1 MTIVTALA
9 DQPSVVDAWKTA
21 TSLLRHSPHRSC
33 TNLIYAI
40 TDPLEISVGGL
51 KTIALVNAFAG
62 AADIGDVTTVANTIF
77 PLDMYLKSGTEGLYN
92 DYPNLIYPRVK
103 TAWGNY
109 FDRLIR
115 RRDLKRR
122 VINGPDGTPIN
133 PLASIVEKIGNKIKS
148 GHGTLNHYEMVIAD
162 EGYELTT
169 YLAERDSKFQRG
181 GPCLSHLSFK
191 IDDKK
196 RIRLTAVY
204 RSHYYLERALGNL
217 VGLARLQAF
226 VAAEVGAE
234 VGPLTCHA
242 VHATLVPSLP
252 NASSDKVTKLLDD
265 CGIK

>member
-9 DQPSVVDAWKTA
+9 DQPSVVDAWKAA
-21 TSLLRHSPHRSC
+21 TSLLRHSPNRSC

-40 TDPLEISVGGL
+40 TDPLAISDSGL
-51 KTIALVNAFAG
+51 RTIALLDAFAKD
-62 AADIGDVTTVANTIF
+62 ADIGDVTTVANTIF
-77 PLDMYLKSGTEGLYN
+77 PLDMYLKSGALGLYN
-92 DYPNLIYPRVK
+92 DYPDLIYPRVK

-115 RRDLKRR
+115 RRDANRQ
-122 VINGPDGTPIN
+122 VIEGPDGSPIN
-133 PLASIVEKIGNKIKS
+133 PLSSVVEKIRNKVNS
-148 GHGTLNHYEMVIAD
+148 GYGTLNHYEMVVAD

-169 YLAERDSKFQRG
+169 YLAEKDSKFQRG

-191 IDDKK
+191 IDEQK

-217 VGLARLQAF
+217 VGLARLQGF
-226 VAAEVGAE
+226 VAEEVGAE

-242 VHATLVPSLP
+242 VHATLVRSLP
-252 NASSDKVTKLLDD
+252 NASPNRVTKLLDD
-265 CGIK
+265 CGIR